1 VSPVAA
7 GAQIVTDAYE
17 ALNRGDIE
25 GALEPLADDAEWM
38 EHSDLPEA
46 GCYRGIDSIRG
57 HMESFLESWEDM
69 HQQVEEARSQNDR
82 VLVQL
87 HFRGRGR
94 GSGVEVETRY
104 AHLWT
109 LRGDKGVRVDAYYD
123 PRAAE
128 EALEDD
134 E

>member
-1 VSPVAA
+1 MSQVAA
-7 GAQIVTDAYE
+7 GAQIVTGAYD
-17 ALNRGDIE
+17 ALNRGDVE

-46 GCYRGIDSIRG
+46 GCYRGIDSIRSLL
-57 HMESFLESWEDM
+57 ESFLESWDDL
-69 HQQVEEARSQNDR
+69 HQQIEDTRSEKDR

>member
-1 VSPVAA
+1 LAA
-7 GAQIVTDAYE
+7 GAQIVTGAYE
-17 ALNRGDIE
+17 ALNRGDVD

-46 GCYRGIDSIRG
+46 GCYRGIDSIRTLLEG
-57 HMESFLESWEDM
+57 FLESWDDL
-69 HQQVEEARSQNDR
+69 HQEVETARASNDR

-87 HFRGRGR
+87 KFSGTGK
-94 GSGVEVETRY
+94 GSGVAVETRY

-109 LRGDKGVRVDAYYD
+109 LRGEKGVRVDAYYD
-123 PRAAE
+123 PAAAE
-128 EALEDD
+128 EALD

>member
-1 VSPVAA
+1 LAA
-7 GAQIVTDAYE
+7 GAQIVTGAYE
-17 ALNRGDIE
+17 ALNRGDVE

-46 GCYRGIDSIRG
+46 GCYRGIDSIRTLLEG
-57 HMESFLESWEDM
+57 FLESWDDL
-69 HQQVEEARSQNDR
+69 HQEVETARSSNDR

-87 HFRGRGR
+87 KFRGTGR

-109 LRGDKGVRVDAYYD
+109 LRGEKGVRVDAYYD
-123 PRAAE
+123 PAAAE
-128 EALEDD
+128 EALD

>member
-1 VSPVAA
+1 LAA
-7 GAQIVTDAYE
+7 GAEIVTCAYE
-17 ALNRGDIE
+17 ALNRGDVE

-46 GCYRGIDSIRG
+46 GCYRGIDSIRTLLEG
-57 HMESFLESWEDM
+57 FLESWDDL
-69 HQQVEEARSQNDR
+69 HQEVETTRTERDR

-87 HFRGRGR
+87 RFRGTGR

-109 LRGDKGVRVDAYYD
+109 LRDDKGVRVDAYYD

-128 EALEDD
+128 DALNE
-134 E
+134 

>member
-1 VSPVAA
+1 LAA
-7 GAQIVTDAYE
+7 GAQIVTGAYE
-17 ALNRGDIE
+17 ALNRGDVE

-46 GCYRGIDSIRG
+46 GCYRGIDSIRTLLEG
-57 HMESFLESWEDM
+57 FLESWDDL
-69 HQQVEEARSQNDR
+69 HQEVETARASDDR

-87 HFRGRGR
+87 RFRGTGR

-109 LRGDKGVRVDAYYD
+109 LRGEKGVRVDAYYD
-123 PRAAE
+123 PAAAE
-128 EALEDD
+128 EALD

>member
-1 VSPVAA
+1 LAA
-7 GAQIVTDAYE
+7 GAQIVTGAYE
-17 ALNRGDIE
+17 ALNRGDVD

-46 GCYRGIDSIRG
+46 GCYRGIDSIRTLLEG
-57 HMESFLESWEDM
+57 FLESWDDL
-69 HQQVEEARSQNDR
+69 HQEVETARASNDR

-87 HFRGRGR
+87 KFSGRGK
-94 GSGVEVETRY
+94 GSGVAVETRY

-109 LRGDKGVRVDAYYD
+109 LRGEKGVRVDAYYD
-123 PRAAE
+123 PAAAE
-128 EALEDD
+128 EALD

>member
-1 VSPVAA
+1 LAAVAE
-7 GAQIVTDAYE
+7 IVTGAYE
-17 ALNRGDIE
+17 ALNRGDVE
-25 GALEPLADDAEWM
+25 AALEPLADDAEWM

-46 GCYRGIDSIRG
+46 GCYRGIESIRTLLEG
-57 HMESFLESWEDM
+57 FLESWDDL
-69 HQQVEEARSQNDR
+69 HQEVETARESRDR

-87 HFRGRGR
+87 HFRGTGR

-109 LRGDKGVRVDAYYD
+109 LRGEKGVRVDAYYD

-128 EALEDD
+128 EALE

>member
-1 VSPVAA
+1 MAA
-7 GAQIVTDAYE
+7 GAQIVTGAYE
-17 ALNRGDIE
+17 ALNRGDVE

-46 GCYRGIDSIRG
+46 GCYRGIDSIRTLLEG
-57 HMESFLESWEDM
+57 FLESWDDL
-69 HQQVEEARSQNDR
+69 HQEVETARSSNDR

-87 HFRGRGR
+87 RFRGTGK

-109 LRGDKGVRVDAYYD
+109 LRGEKGVRVDAYYD
-123 PRAAE
+123 PAAAE
-128 EALEDD
+128 EALD

>member
-1 VSPVAA
+1 LAA
-7 GAQIVTDAYE
+7 GAEIVTCAYE
-17 ALNRGDIE
+17 ALNRGDVE

-46 GCYRGIDSIRG
+46 GCYRGIDSIRTLLEG
-57 HMESFLESWEDM
+57 FLESWDDL
-69 HQQVEEARSQNDR
+69 HQEVETTRAERNR

-87 HFRGRGR
+87 HFRGTGR

-109 LRGDKGVRVDAYYD
+109 LREDKGVRVDAYYD

-128 EALEDD
+128 DALKE
-134 E
+134 

>member
-1 VSPVAA
+1 MAA
-7 GAQIVTDAYE
+7 GAQIVTGAYE
-17 ALNRGDIE
+17 ALNRGDVE

-46 GCYRGIDSIRG
+46 GCYRGIDSIRTLLEG
-57 HMESFLESWEDM
+57 FLESWDDL
-69 HQQVEEARSQNDR
+69 HQEVETARSSRDR

-87 HFRGRGR
+87 RFRGTGR

-109 LRGDKGVRVDAYYD
+109 LRGEKGVRVDAYYD
-123 PRAAE
+123 PAAAE
-128 EALEDD
+128 EALD